1 MITSK
6 KIKKSDTQTISKQS
20 RKYQIFSKLS
30 YFGEA
35 MIAVIFLF
43 PILWVA
49 VTSLKPD
56 SEVVK
61 YPPRIGS
68 SIWTLQNFVDIWHV
82 IPFGK
87 LYINT
92 FLFATSVTLISL
104 LFDSMTAYAFARLR
118 FRGSGI
124 LFIFILIML
133 MMPFQI
139 TVVPLFAFMANM
151 GLVNTL
157 PGLII
162 PRVTNAFGI
171 FFLRQFFL
179 SIPKQLEESARLD
192 GANEFRIF
200 RSITLPLSIPALLT
214 LGMLHFQFNWN
225 DLFWPLIMTNDASH
239 MTLSA
244 GLATFMG
251 QHNIKYGLL
260 GAGSVLAIFPIIIIF
275 FFVQRTFLQGI
286 STTGMK

>member
-1 MITSK
+1 MNTKRK
-6 KIKKSDTQTISKQS
+6 KENAKNQLVLKRLTKNA
-20 RKYQIFSKLS
+20 IFNKL
-30 YFGEA
+30 YYVFEA
-35 MIAVIFLF
+35 LIAVIFLF

-49 VTSLKPD
+49 LTSLKPD

-61 YPPRIGS
+61 YPPRMGS
-68 SIWTLQNFVDIWHV
+68 SVWTLQNFVDIWHV
-82 IPFGK
+82 LPFSQ
-87 LYINT
+87 LYLNT

-104 LFDSMTAYAFARLR
+104 IFDSMTAYAFARLR

-124 LFIFILIML
+124 LFVFILIML

-139 TVVPLFAFMANM
+139 TVVPLFAFMAEI

-162 PRVTNAFGI
+162 PRATNAFGI
-171 FFLRQFFL
+171 FFLRQFFM

-192 GANEFRIF
+192 GANEFKIF

-251 QHNIKYGLL
+251 QHNIQYGLL

-275 FFVQRTFLQGI
+275 FLVQRTFLQGI